1 MPKKPLRPPA
11 PPESG
16 PNGPLL
22 GTWQAAGLSVAVIA
36 SAAADGL
43 GALLGAVTV
52 IPVIYA
58 LTRLRAYAPHARSTA
73 ELIGATLGP
82 RAGFAA
88 GAIQLLAYLALAAKF
103 AGALGAVV
111 LVDFSSGDDPAKV
124 VLWLPAC
131 ALVAALAVGAVV
143 CWVTTRVVASVVT
156 LLVVAGLLVY
166 VYLAVAVTARV
177 AAGSD
182 AVVIG
187 TAATPSQLSGQLVGF
202 GLGMVGVELVT
213 ARAARIARP
222 GRSMS
227 LAVAVVIG
235 AAVIL
240 WVGDHQGVAG
250 PWRWNAKFLTEAVPE
265 FYADAGWTWMAVAGV
280 ALTAAAALAS
290 GWAAVRVAAGL
301 AAAREATPNTGL
313 RVAVVGLVAAMAA
326 TLSAHGMRG
335 IATVVFGAAALLLI
349 LLYVFATE
357 ANSRIPGDSLVA
369 WWVRLI
375 VPALAVVLV
384 VKPVVDAHF
393 AVVEV
398 ATVIATMLG
407 ACAASVAA
415 SLSRAPRVVAKSE

>member
-1 MPKKPLRPPA
+1 MPKKSLRPPA

-22 GTWQAAGLSVAVIA
+22 GTWQAAGLSMAVIA

-103 AGALGAVV
+103 AVALGAVV

-143 CWVTTRVVASVVT
+143 CWVTTRVIT
-156 LLVVAGLLVY
+156 
-166 VYLAVAVTARV
+166 
-177 AAGSD
+177 
-182 AVVIG
+182 
-187 TAATPSQLSGQLVGF
+187 
-202 GLGMVGVELVT
+202 
-213 ARAARIARP
+213 
-222 GRSMS
+222 
-227 LAVAVVIG
+227 
-235 AAVIL
+235 
-240 WVGDHQGVAG
+240 
-250 PWRWNAKFLTEAVPE
+250 
-265 FYADAGWTWMAVAGV
+265 
-280 ALTAAAALAS
+280 
-290 GWAAVRVAAGL
+290 
-301 AAAREATPNTGL
+301 
-313 RVAVVGLVAAMAA
+313 
-326 TLSAHGMRG
+326 
-335 IATVVFGAAALLLI
+335 TVVFGAAALLLV

-369 WWVRLI
+369 CWVRLI
-375 VPALAVVLV
+375 VPALAAVLV

-393 AVVEV
+393 ARVEV

-415 SLSRAPRVVAKSE
+415 SLSRAPRIPAKSE

>member
-1 MPKKPLRPPA
+1 MPKKSLRPPA

-22 GTWQAAGLSVAVIA
+22 GTWQAAGLSMALIA

-103 AGALGAVV
+103 AVALGAVV

-124 VLWLPAC
+124 VLWLPVC

-143 CWVTTRVVASVVT
+143 CWVTTRVVASVVAP
-156 LLVVAGLLVY
+156 LV
-166 VYLAVAVTARV
+166 
-177 AAGSD
+177 
-182 AVVIG
+182 
-187 TAATPSQLSGQLVGF
+187 
-202 GLGMVGVELVT
+202 
-213 ARAARIARP
+213 
-222 GRSMS
+222 
-227 LAVAVVIG
+227 VAVVIG
-235 AAVIL
+235 AAVIM

-326 TLSAHGMRG
+326 ILSAHGMRV
-335 IATVVFGAAALLLI
+335 ITTVVFGAAALLLV

-375 VPALAVVLV
+375 VPALAAVLV
-384 VKPVVDAHF
+384 V
-393 AVVEV
+393 
-398 ATVIATMLG
+398 
-407 ACAASVAA
+407 
-415 SLSRAPRVVAKSE
+415 